1 MKREELPPQ
10 EWSKGLRRTGL
21 IARKIGQYPLWKKDG
36 TKIRTTLLQIVD
48 NHVIKYIPPEE
59 YKPAQVPDVKKL
71 SNFGC
76 LLIGSESI
84 DPTLLTKEYTNLFK
98 DSGVMPKRN
107 INRFIISPQ
116 AELLPGTQLNV
127 THFRVGDYVDVRG
140 KTYVFAQ

>member
-1 MKREELPPQ
+1 M
-10 EWSKGLRRTGL
+10 
-21 IARKIGQYPLWKKDG
+21 
-36 TKIRTTLLQIVD
+36 D

>member
-1 MKREELPPQ
+1 M
-10 EWSKGLRRTGL
+10 
-21 IARKIGQYPLWKKDG
+21 
-36 TKIRTTLLQIVD
+36 D

-59 YKPAQVPDVKKL
+59 YQPAQVPDVKKL
-71 SNFGC
+71 SKFGC

-84 DPTLLTKEYTNLFK
+84 DPTHLTKEYTNLFK

-116 AELLPGTQLNV
+116 AALLPGTQLNA

-140 KTYVFAQ
+140 KT